1 MIELR
6 ELRKS
11 YKTGDF
17 VQKALDGVSLNL
29 RNNEFVAVL
38 GASGSGKTT
47 LLNILGGLDHA
58 DSGDIVINGTSTK
71 NYRAKDWDAYR
82 NHRIGFIFQSYNL
95 IPHQSILSNVE
106 LALTLA
112 GVSRSERRRRAT
124 EALKQVG
131 LGDHLHKRP
140 NQLSGGQMQ
149 RVAIARALVNDP
161 NIVLADEPT
170 GALDTETGI
179 QVMNILKDVA
189 SDRLVIMVT
198 HNPELAEEYATRIVR
213 LTDGRIA
220 GDSNPFVPPV
230 ASALPR
236 AAQAATGAA
245 AVRAAAVDAAEA
257 AETMSAESVEDNAG
271 EVTSATSDQAGA
283 PKDKM
288 SAFVPVAGAAG
299 STGVSAAGSSAA
311 TSAGAGAGSGIGS
324 DRKRNAG
331 KASMSFLTA
340 LALSFNNLMTKKGR
354 TFLTA
359 FAGSI
364 GIIGIAAILSLSNG
378 VNNYIADTEEKAL
391 MSYPLSITK
400 SSFDITGLMTAT
412 MGYSTSSSDDVAS
425 EQTNGDATAVST
437 STKIPEEKIMSDMFA
452 KVKTNNLRAF
462 KNFLD
467 NGDSGIDQY
476 LNAIQY
482 NYSIT
487 PQVYLPN
494 TENDEIKRINPSEMG
509 GMFSNGLTGS
519 ALSVSSSGMNSF
531 YELSDSSAVRDTQM
545 ELLEGHW
552 PESANEAVLVLSGA
566 GQISDYTLYSLGVYD
581 PEEMTKMA
589 KDALAGNEVTVPETS
604 GDFTYEDALNL
615 SFKIVPLSSM
625 YQYNDESGTWT
636 DMSKDD
642 DYMKQRID
650 EGIDLRIV
658 GVVKKAEGASGSSAT
673 EGVAYTSALTREL
686 MDKAAESDIVKQQI
700 DNPDTDVFTG
710 KTFDELKDSQKEEF
724 DLSSVFSVDEE
735 ALQKAFSF
743 DSSALSQM
751 GSGFDPSALSFDGS
765 SLAFDPS
772 SLQLDSSAISEIFN
786 EDSMREIM
794 ANAPRF
800 NLDSSSA
807 GSITDGLSAEQRQQ
821 IAQAS
826 NSLAAGFLAWYVTPQ
841 ANGGYGGSLSD
852 LTGSSSNFAAA
863 FQQYLATDGAR
874 AITDPLMQDLGGDI
888 QQQINAAMQNYM
900 TNQFAPY
907 LSESLSA
914 LMQQA
919 AQVMGLQMAQALQT
933 QMAALTG
940 TLGSQLSQAIS
951 GQLSGQINQLSEAM
965 QSGFSFDPE
974 AFADAIHFNMTQDDL
989 TSLLTNYM
997 NTGDLTY
1004 DGNMKKLGYAEEASP
1019 SSIDLYPIDF
1029 PAKEKVIGI
1038 ISDYNTDMTN
1048 AGEDDK
1054 VIQYSDL
1061 AGVLMKS
1068 VTDIV
1073 NTISLVLIAFVS
1085 ISLVVSSIM
1094 IAIITYI
1101 SVLERRKEIGILR
1114 AMGASKRNVGSV
1126 FNAETII
1133 EGLIAGIFA
1142 IAAVWLASFP
1152 VNAFVEAG
1160 WNVPNIMSLP
1170 WESALILIGVSVALT
1185 FVAGLIPSSMASR
1198 RDPVEALRSE

>member
-112 GVSRSERRRRAT
+112 GVSRAERRRRAT

-245 AVRAAAVDAAEA
+245 AVRAATVDAAEA
-257 AETMSAESVEDNAG
+257 AETMSAESVEYNAG
-271 EVTSATSDQAGA
+271 EVTSANSYQAGA

-425 EQTNGDATAVST
+425 EQTNGDATVVST

-462 KNFLD
+462 KDFLD

-686 MDKAAESDIVKQQI
+686 MNKAAESDIVKQQI

-965 QSGFSFDPE
+965 QNGFSFDPE
-974 AFADAIHFNMTQDDL
+974 AFADAIHFNLTQDDL

-1019 SSIDLYPIDF
+1019 SSIDLYPVDF

-1038 ISDYNTDMTN
+1038 IGDYNTDMTN

-1198 RDPVEALRSE
+1198 RDPVEVLRSE

>member
-220 GDSNPFVPPV
+220 GDSNPFVSPA
-230 ASALPR
+230 ASAMHR

-245 AVRAAAVDAAEA
+245 AVRAATVDAAEA
-257 AETMSAESVEDNAG
+257 AETMSAESVEYNAG
-271 EVTSATSDQAGA
+271 EVTSANSYQAGA

-425 EQTNGDATAVST
+425 EQTNGDATVVST

-462 KNFLD
+462 KDFLD

-494 TENDEIKRINPSEMG
+494 TENDEITRINPSEMG

>member
-112 GVSRSERRRRAT
+112 GVSRAERRRRAT

-257 AETMSAESVEDNAG
+257 AETMSAESVEDNAS

-425 EQTNGDATAVST
+425 EQTNGDATVVST

-462 KNFLD
+462 KDFLD

-686 MDKAAESDIVKQQI
+686 MNKAAESDIVKQQI

-965 QSGFSFDPE
+965 QNGFSFDPE

-1038 ISDYNTDMTN
+1038 IGDYNTDMTN

>member
-112 GVSRSERRRRAT
+112 GVSRAERRRRAT

-257 AETMSAESVEDNAG
+257 AETMSAESVEDNAS

-283 PKDKM
+283 SKDKM

-1019 SSIDLYPIDF
+1019 SSIDLYPVDF

>member
-112 GVSRSERRRRAT
+112 GVSRAERRRRAT

-288 SAFVPVAGAAG
+288 SAFVPVAGTAW

-364 GIIGIAAILSLSNG
+364 GIIGIASILSLSNG

-400 SSFDITGLMTAT
+400 SSFDIAGLMTVT

-686 MDKAAESDIVKQQI
+686 MNKAAESDIVKQQI

-965 QSGFSFDPE
+965 QNGFSFDPE

-1019 SSIDLYPIDF
+1019 SSIDLYPVDF

-1038 ISDYNTDMTN
+1038 IGDYNTDMTN

-1198 RDPVEALRSE
+1198 RDPVEVLRSE